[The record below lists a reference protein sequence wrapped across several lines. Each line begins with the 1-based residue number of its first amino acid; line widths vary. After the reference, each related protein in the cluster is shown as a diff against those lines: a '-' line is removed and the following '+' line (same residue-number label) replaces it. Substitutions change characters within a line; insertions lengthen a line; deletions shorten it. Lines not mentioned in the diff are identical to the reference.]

1 VGNETDRP
9 RGAFVPDGALLL
21 ALARA
26 ARGAA
31 VATAA
36 FFVRCIAALTELA
49 CAD

>member
-1 VGNETDRP
+1 M
-9 RGAFVPDGALLL
+9 L

-36 FFVRCIAALTELA
+36 FFGGFVAALTELA